1 MGFIFSK
8 ILFIKN
14 FCYEKKEYFVP
25 IFGNECCGKSTI
37 INKLRQEKGE
47 FIIPHIGI
55 KMEVTY
61 KKLRIEELLPFSIK
75 PIVLWKYYL
84 TIIDGLILVVDSSNK
99 ESIEETA
106 DIFWKYFA
114 ESVRNINIL
123 IVANKQDL
131 KEALSVDEISSI
143 LKLENLNENK
153 WKIVPNSFNNLD
165 ELYKGLDWIDNL
177 LKIDS
182 KNFLNHTNND
192 SQIKFRKL
200 FNSIP

>member
-1 MGFIFSK
+1 
-8 ILFIKN
+8 
-14 FCYEKKEYFVP
+14 
-25 IFGNECCGKSTI
+25 
-37 INKLRQEKGE
+37 
-47 FIIPHIGI
+47 
-55 KMEVTY
+55 MEVTY

-75 PIVLWKYYL
+75 TIVLWKYYL

-182 KNFLNHTNND
+182 KNFLNHTNID
-192 SQIKFRKL
+192 SQIKFRKF